1 MVLNFIGGNNMIT
14 AEFINSKKKVYSMD
28 FDGLDSFITYY
39 FNTSHDTKLHNVI
52 KGKEIILGGKIL

>member
-1 MVLNFIGGNNMIT
+1 MIT